1 MTYSSLFG
9 YKKATGFVLILTL
22 TDILTNVLLVWNLNK
37 ISVAALLVNVS
48 WMTLKFVQYMKD
60 PLRFKIVDKVE
71 RYTYIQ
77 ESMMLL
83 TVAVYLLAG
92 KI

>member
-22 TDILTNVLLVWNLNK
+22 VDILTNVLLVWNLNK
-37 ISVAALLVNVS
+37 ISVAALLI
-48 WMTLKFVQYMKD
+48 QYMKD
-60 PLRFKIVDKVE
+60 PLRFKIVEKVE